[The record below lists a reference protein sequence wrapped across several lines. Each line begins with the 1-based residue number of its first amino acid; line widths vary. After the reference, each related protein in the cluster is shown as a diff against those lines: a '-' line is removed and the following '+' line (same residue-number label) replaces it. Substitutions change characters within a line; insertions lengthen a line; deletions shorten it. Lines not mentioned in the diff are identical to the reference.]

1 MNNLQQ
7 YITETKVFNLAGQ
20 SDSNC
25 NSILF
30 INTGATNVIVDG
42 VKIQSGQSFA
52 IDGNRGEILVKTY
65 SFNFEDQTKQPNLTI
80 VFKRYL

>member
-1 MNNLQQ
+1 MNNIIR
-7 YITETKVFNLAGQ
+7 YITETKIFDLAGQ

-30 INTGATNVIVDG
+30 INTGNTPVNVDG
-42 VKIQSGQSFA
+42 IRIQAGQSFA
-52 IDGNRGEILVKTY
+52 VDGNRGELLVKTY
-65 SFNFEDQTKQPNLTI
+65 SFSFEDITKNPNLTI